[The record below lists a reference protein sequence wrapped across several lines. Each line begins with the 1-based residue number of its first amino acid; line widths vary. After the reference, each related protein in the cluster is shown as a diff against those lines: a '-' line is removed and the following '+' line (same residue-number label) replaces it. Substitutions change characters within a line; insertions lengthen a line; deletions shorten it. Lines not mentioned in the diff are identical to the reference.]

1 MAVFWHQKINKPGR
15 KTMFKISTARIA
27 GFSFCLVC
35 LSPDN
40 HLSEKNIRQE
50 IIADSC
56 LFSKI
61 KTQEV
66 FYNSNGKRSKGYIAY
81 DENRK
86 GKLPVVIIVHEW
98 WGLNDYAKSRARKI
112 AALGYFAFVADLF
125 GEGQL
130 AKNPDEARA
139 DTKPYYSNPEN
150 TFQPIM
156 DAINK
161 SADFAKADTSRM
173 AAMGYCFGG
182 FVVVNAAKQGAP
194 LKGVV
199 SFHGRL
205 KGVPFKKNLLKARVM
220 ICQGGDDEYAPI
232 SDQMAFRKSVDSI
245 DAIYSFISY
254 PGAKHAYTNPD
265 ATALG
270 IKFNMPMAYNA
281 SADSAS
287 WKDMQAFFISIF
299 NEAK

>member
-1 MAVFWHQKINKPGR
+1 MY
-15 KTMFKISTARIA
+15 KISAARIA
-27 GFSFCLVC
+27 GFGFCLVC

-40 HLSEKNIRQE
+40 HLSKKNFQQDIV
-50 IIADSC
+50 ADSGP
-56 LFSKI
+56 FSNI

-66 FYNSNGKRSKGYIAY
+66 FYNSNGKQSKGYIAY

-130 AKNPDEARA
+130 ANNPDEARA

-150 TFQPIM
+150 TYQPII

-161 SADFAKADTSRM
+161 CADFPKADTSRM

-220 ICQGGDDEYAPI
+220 ICQG
-232 SDQMAFRKSVDSI
+232 
-245 DAIYSFISY
+245 
-254 PGAKHAYTNPD
+254 
-265 ATALG
+265 
-270 IKFNMPMAYNA
+270 
-281 SADSAS
+281 
-287 WKDMQAFFISIF
+287 
-299 NEAK
+299 